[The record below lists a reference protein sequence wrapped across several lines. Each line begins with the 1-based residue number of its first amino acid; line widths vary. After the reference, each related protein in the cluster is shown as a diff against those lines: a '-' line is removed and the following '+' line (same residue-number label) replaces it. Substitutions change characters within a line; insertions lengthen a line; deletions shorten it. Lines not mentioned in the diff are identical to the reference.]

1 MEGHRYLSR
10 QSVET
15 MTRVFTP
22 DVKPSGWLGGT
33 GYGLTF
39 EIVNQP
45 EGTLLLHS
53 PGTFGHG
60 GAFGTEGWIDPKN
73 DLSASCWCN
82 RLTAVAQ
89 LHGLLSCKWAKLQ
102 FWMGDDLRQTAG
114 HSEMHT
120 ASREGED
127 TSYSRDPDEITN
139 CEGTQRA
146 WVDGK
151 ISYRSERPASRIL

>member
-1 MEGHRYLSR
+1 MMTITPCLWFDNNLEEAAQFYTSVFPNSSVEGFTRYTDAGPGKPGDIAYGTFVLDGHRYLSR

-73 DLSASCWCN
+73 DLIRIMLVQSSDSSGSAPRSVVMQMGEA
-82 RLTAVAQ
+82 AV
-89 LHGLLSCKWAKLQ
+89 L
-102 FWMGDDLRQTAG
+102 
-114 HSEMHT
+114 
-120 ASREGED
+120 
-127 TSYSRDPDEITN
+127 
-139 CEGTQRA
+139 
-146 WVDGK
+146 DGK
-151 ISYRSERPASRIL
+151 